1 MDGSEW
7 SNERVQD
14 TLHGHFF
21 TADPW
26 SLQPSPPVLIVS
38 FPPNSENPLHGGAA
52 IYPGQPGLL
61 LLPFSMPTSMK
72 PPCLPSPHLCFHSL
86 HLHPPRSLRDCQK
99 TFSTHTNR
107 FVCNHLPDWHTW
119 RVCIHGSPD
128 IWVNLWMV
136 SSIGVKNIQSGLSF

>member
-26 SLQPSPPVLIVS
+26 SPQPSPPVLIVS

-52 IYPGQPGLL
+52 LRTTRTLTIAILYANQHEAPLSAFPTFVLS
-61 LLPFSMPTSMK
+61 LPPLTS
-72 PPCLPSPHLCFHSL
+72 S
-86 HLHPPRSLRDCQK
+86 
-99 TFSTHTNR
+99 
-107 FVCNHLPDWHTW
+107 
-119 RVCIHGSPD
+119 
-128 IWVNLWMV
+128 
-136 SSIGVKNIQSGLSF
+136 